1 MILSDISVK
10 RPVFASVISLVMII
24 FGIIAFDR
32 LSLREYPDIDAPIV
46 SIDTRYPGASAS
58 IVETRIT
65 QIIED
70 RIAGVEGIRFMDST
84 STDGRS
90 RISIEFGIDQDIDAA
105 ANDIRDRISGVLDNL
120 PEEADPPEVE
130 KADSNDDVIIWLNL
144 ASESMTVPELS
155 DYADRYLVDRFS
167 ALDGVA
173 RVRVGGSRNY
183 ALRVWL
189 DRRKMAARNLTVTDI
204 ERALRSENIE
214 APAGSIESDTRSYTM
229 RIDRAFRS
237 ADDFKQLVIAE
248 GSDGY
253 LVRLGDIARVERGT
267 EEDRNMFRGNG
278 VPMVGLGIIKQSTA
292 NTVDVANAARE
303 LADRLNETLPD
314 SIVIARSFDSSVFI
328 SASIREVY
336 ITLAIAVALVTLVIF
351 LFLGSLR
358 ATIIPAITVPI
369 SITATFIVLFALGLS
384 VNLLTLLA
392 LVLAIGLV
400 VDDAIVVLENIV
412 RRINQY
418 DETPLVA
425 AYRGTR
431 QVGFAVVATT
441 LVLVAVFVPIT
452 FLQGDIGRLF
462 REFALTIAAAVV
474 FSSLLALTLTPMLAS
489 KLIRMKN
496 KGRTGGLAALPR
508 AVDKGFS
515 YVSGGYGWVIDRL
528 IKRPLMVGIV
538 LLGLLGGA
546 VYGVNNIQQEY
557 VPTEDRG
564 GFFVAVRG
572 PQGASYSYMERYMD
586 EIERRL
592 LPYTL
597 PESEGGTDEVNR
609 LLLRA
614 PGFGGGA
621 TFNRGAVIVVLNDW
635 SARRPAQEIINEI
648 NRGLSDLPGIRA
660 FAIMRQGLGGGTG
673 KPVQFVLGGPSY
685 ERLTEWRDTFV
696 QALEAD
702 NPGLV
707 DIDWDYKETQPQYRI
722 QINYKRAADL
732 GVTVDSIGATLQTM
746 LGSKR
751 VTTYID
757 EGEEYDIILEGLRN
771 EQNNPNDITNIYVRS
786 DRSGQL
792 IPLSNLVNINAM
804 ADSPT
809 LSRYNRVR
817 AITIEAG
824 LADGASLGTVLNSM
838 TATARE
844 VLPQEATIDF
854 KGQSLDFKNSG
865 SSILFV
871 FGTGLVIVFL
881 VLAAQ
886 FESYRHP
893 IIIMLCV
900 PATVAGGLLG
910 LWLTGNSL
918 NIYTQI
924 GLIMLVGLAAKN
936 GILIVEFANQ
946 LRDEGVEFDKA
957 IKEAAMTRFRPIIM
971 TGLTTAAGA
980 IPLITSSGAGS
991 ETRAAIGVVIIFGV
1005 VAAALVTVLFVPTAY
1020 ALIARG
1026 TGSPQDVAN
1035 RLNEEMD
1042 KTPDADN
1049 PEATP
1054 TPTPTPT
1061 PTSSGQPSPA
1071 E

>member
-10 RPVFASVISLVMII
+10 RPVFASVISLVLII
-24 FGIIAFDR
+24 FGVIAFDR

-46 SIDTRYPGASAS
+46 SVDTRYPGASAS

-70 RIAGVEGIRFMDST
+70 RIAGVEGIRFINST
-84 STDGRS
+84 SSDGRS
-90 RISIEFGIDQDIDAA
+90 RISIEFGIDQDIDVA

-120 PEEADPPEVE
+120 PEEAEPPEVE

-144 ASESMTVPELS
+144 ASDNMTVPELS

-183 ALRVWL
+183 ALRVWI
-189 DRRKMAARNLTVTDI
+189 DRRKLAARNLTAADI

-214 APAGSIESDTRSYTM
+214 APAGNLESDQRIYTL
-229 RIDRAFRS
+229 RLNRAFRTS
-237 ADDFKQLVIAE
+237 DDFAQLVIAE
-248 GSDGY
+248 GDDGY
-253 LVRLGDIARVERGT
+253 LVRLGDVARVERGT
-267 EEDRNMFRGNG
+267 LEDRNMFRGNG

-292 NTVDVANAARE
+292 NTVDVAQGARD
-303 LADRLNETLPD
+303 LADRLNATLPEG
-314 SIVIARSFDSSVFI
+314 IVIAKSFDSSVFI

-336 ITLAIAVALVTLVIF
+336 TTLAIAVGLVTLVIF

-369 SITATFIVLFALGLS
+369 SITATFIILLALGLS
-384 VNLLTLLA
+384 INLLTLLA

-412 RRINQY
+412 RRIN
-418 DETPLVA
+418 DLGETPLVA

-441 LVLVAVFVPIT
+441 LVLIAVFLPIT

-489 KLIRMKN
+489 KLIKMKN
-496 KGRTGGLAALPR
+496 RDKTNFLSALPK
-508 AVDKGFS
+508 AVDRIFAK
-515 YVSGGYGWVIDRL
+515 VTKGYGWLIDRL
-528 IKRPLMVGIV
+528 LKRPILVGLILV
-538 LLGLLGGA
+538 GLLGGA

-557 VPTEDRG
+557 VPIEDRG
-564 GFFVAVRG
+564 GFFVRVRG
-572 PQGASYSYMERYMD
+572 PEGASYAYMERYMD

-592 LPYTL
+592 LPYTESQNGNA
-597 PESEGGTDEVNR
+597 PEMNR
-609 LLLRA
+609 LLIRA
-614 PGFGGGA
+614 PGFGGNS
-621 TFNRGAVIVVLNDW
+621 FNGGFVIVVLNDW
-635 SARRPAQEIINEI
+635 AVRRPAQDIINEI
-648 NRGLSDLPGIRA
+648 NGNLSDLPGIQA
-660 FAIMRQGLGGGTG
+660 FAIVRQGLGGGTG

-685 ERLTEWRDTFV
+685 ETLTEWRDVFV
-696 QALEAD
+696 KALED
-702 NPGLV
+702 NNPGLI

-722 QINYKRAADL
+722 EINYKRAADL
-732 GVTVDSIGATLQTM
+732 GVTVDDIGRTLQTM
-746 LGSKR
+746 LGSRR

-757 EGEEYDIILEGLRN
+757 QGEEYDIILEGLRN
-771 EQNNPNDITNIYVRS
+771 EQNNPNDVSNIYVRS
-786 DRSGQL
+786 NRSGSL
-792 IPLSNLVNINAM
+792 IPLSNLVTIEAR
-804 ADSPT
+804 ADSAT
-809 LSRYNRVR
+809 LNRYNRVR
-817 AITIEAG
+817 AITISAG
-824 LADGASLGTVLNSM
+824 LEDGAALGDVLDAM
-838 TATARE
+838 QATARE
-844 VLPQEATIDF
+844 VLPQEASIDF
-854 KGQSLDFKNSG
+854 KGQSLDFKTSG
-865 SSILFV
+865 GSIIFV
-871 FGTGLVIVFL
+871 FATGLIIVFL

-893 IIIMLCV
+893 IIIILCV

-924 GLIMLVGLAAKN
+924 GLIMLIGLAAKN

-946 LRDEGVEFDKA
+946 LRDEGMEFNAA
-957 IKEAAMTRFRPIIM
+957 IKEAAITRFRPIVM

-980 IPLITSSGAGS
+980 IPLLISSGAGS
-991 ETRAAIGVVIIFGV
+991 ETRAAIGVVILFGV
-1005 VAAALVTVLFVPTAY
+1005 IAAALVCVLFVPTAY

-1026 TGSPQDVAN
+1026 TGSPQDVAR
-1035 RLNEEMD
+1035 RLEKEAEN
-1042 KTPDADN
+1042 TPNSDHGEPMRGA
-1049 PEATP
+1049 P
-1054 TPTPTPT
+1054 
-1061 PTSSGQPSPA
+1061 QPA

>member
-10 RPVFASVISLVMII
+10 RPVFASVISLVLVI
-24 FGIIAFDR
+24 FGVIAFDR

-70 RIAGVEGIRFMDST
+70 RIAGVEGIRFMNST
-84 STDGRS
+84 SSDGRS
-90 RISIEFGIDQDIDAA
+90 RISIEFGIDQNIDAA

-130 KADSNDDVIIWLNL
+130 KADSNDDVIMWLNL
-144 ASESMTVPELS
+144 AGENMTVPELS
-155 DYADRYLVDRFS
+155 DYAERYLVDRFS
-167 ALDGVA
+167 AVNGVA
-173 RVRVGGSRNY
+173 RVRVGGSRDY
-183 ALRVWL
+183 ALRVWI
-189 DRRKMAARNLTVTDI
+189 DRRKLAARNLTVSDI

-214 APAGSIESDTRSYTM
+214 APAGTLESEKRIYTL
-229 RIDRAFRS
+229 RLNRAFRT
-237 ADDFKQLVIAE
+237 ADDFSNLVIAE
-248 GSDGY
+248 GDDGY

-278 VPMVGLGIIKQSTA
+278 VPMVGLGIVKQSTA
-292 NTVDVANAARE
+292 NTVDVSRGARE
-303 LADRLNETLPD
+303 LADRLNATLPEGLT
-314 SIVIARSFDSSVFI
+314 IARSFDSSVFI

-336 ITLAIAVALVTLVIF
+336 TTLAIAVVLVTIVIF

-369 SITATFIVLFALGLS
+369 SLTATFIVLLALGLS
-384 VNLLTLLA
+384 INLLTLLA

-412 RRINQY
+412 RRINEY
-418 DETPLVA
+418 GETPLVA

-441 LVLVAVFVPIT
+441 LVLIAVFVPIT

-462 REFALTIAAAVV
+462 REFALTIVAAVI

-489 KLIRMKN
+489 KLIKMKN
-496 KGRTGGLAALPR
+496 RDKTTVLSALPK
-508 AVDKGFS
+508 AVDRIFDR
-515 YVSGGYGWVIDRL
+515 VLGGYGWIIDRL
-528 IKRPLMVGIV
+528 IKRPILVGLV
-538 LLGLLGGA
+538 LIGLLGGA
-546 VYGVNNIQQEY
+546 VYGVNNIKQEY
-557 VPTEDRG
+557 VPIEDRG

-572 PQGASYSYMERYMD
+572 PEGASYAYMERYMD

-592 LPYTL
+592 LPYTESQDGK
-597 PESEGGTDEVNR
+597 PEEFTR

-614 PGFGGGA
+614 PGFGGNSYNGG
-621 TFNRGAVIVVLNDW
+621 FVIIVLNDW
-635 SARRPAQEIINEI
+635 SRRRPADEIIGEV
-648 NRGLSDLPGIRA
+648 NRKLSDLPGIQA
-660 FAIMRQGLGGGTG
+660 FARMRQGLGGGTG

-685 ERLTEWRDTFV
+685 EVLTEWRDTFV
-696 QALEAD
+696 EALEEN
-702 NPGLV
+702 NPGLA

-722 QINYKRAADL
+722 EINYKRAADL
-732 GVTVDSIGATLQTM
+732 GVTVDDIGRTLQTM
-746 LGSKR
+746 LGGRR

-757 EGEEYDIILEGLRN
+757 NGEEYDIILEGLRS
-771 EQNNPNDITNIYVRS
+771 EQNNPNDVANIYVRS
-786 DRSGQL
+786 NRSGML
-792 IPLSNLVNINAM
+792 IPLSNLVSIAPS
-804 ADSPT
+804 ADSGS
-809 LSRYNRVR
+809 LNRYNRVR
-817 AITIEAG
+817 AITISAG
-824 LADGASLGTVLNSM
+824 LEEGAALGDVLDAM
-838 TATARE
+838 QKTARE
-844 VLPQEATIDF
+844 VLPQEASIDF
-854 KGQSLDFKNSG
+854 KGQSLDFKTSG

-871 FGTGLVIVFL
+871 FATGLVIVFL

-893 IIIMLCV
+893 IIIILTV
-900 PATVAGGLLG
+900 PATIGGGLIG

-924 GLIMLVGLAAKN
+924 GLIMLIGLAAKN

-946 LRDEGVEFDKA
+946 LRDEGVAFDDA
-957 IKEAAMTRFRPIIM
+957 IKKSAMTRFRPIVM

-980 IPLITSSGAGS
+980 IPLLISSGAGS
-991 ETRAAIGVVIIFGV
+991 ETRAAIGVVILFGV
-1005 VAAALVTVLFVPTAY
+1005 IAAAVVCVLFVPTAY

-1026 TGSPQDVAN
+1026 TGSPQDVA
-1035 RLNEEMD
+1035 RKLEEQGREPS
-1042 KTPDADN
+1042 KGEEPRITKGTPR
-1049 PEATP
+1049 
-1054 TPTPTPT
+1054 
-1061 PTSSGQPSPA
+1061 PA